1 MSTSAAGESTP
12 LVRGQDLD
20 NLEFDS
26 PHRRIMIIDD
36 EVDTVDLVKY
46 VLMEAGMDVISAYTG
61 DEAIK
66 RITQNSPDVILLDLM
81 MPDID
86 GWRMYEEIRQVT
98 KIPVIIVSALTDK
111 EHVVKGLKF
120 GADDYIAKP
129 FYPSEL
135 VARIN
140 RVSSKTHLHHLSQ
153 IYRFPANGLVID
165 SNTREVLVDGRKI
178 ILPARE
184 FGVLASL
191 ARRPGRW
198 VDLATIA
205 VEVWNDS
212 KILVQNRIKYLI
224 FLLRSQLE
232 RDPKNPRLILS
243 REGLGYKLA
252 VPPGLGSHSEEG
264 DGRLDSSGRR

>member
-1 MSTSAAGESTP
+1 MLTSAAGESTP
-12 LVRGQDLD
+12 FIRGQDLD
-20 NLEFDS
+20 NLELES
-26 PHRRIMIIDD
+26 PHKRIMIIDD

-46 VLMEAGMDVISAYTG
+46 VLMEAGMDVISASTG

-98 KIPVIIVSALTDK
+98 NVPVIIVSALTDK
-111 EHVVKGLKF
+111 DYVVRGLKF

-140 RVSSKTHLHHLSQ
+140 RVSRRTSLFHLSQ
-153 IYRFPANGLVID
+153 IYKFPANGLVID
-165 SNTREVLVDGRKI
+165 SNTREVMVDGKVI

-191 ARRPGRW
+191 ARRPGQW

-205 VEVWNDS
+205 FEVWNDS
-212 KILVQNRIKYLI
+212 KILVQSRIKYLV

-232 RDPKNPRLILS
+232 RDPRNPRLILS

-252 VPPGLGSHSEEG
+252 VTPGLGSAREG
-264 DGRLDSSGRR
+264 R